1 MGDSGCKFVIIHEVL
16 SKENNLL
23 SASML
28 CGIAGV
34 SRSDVYK
41 RQLYNRAELLEK
53 KGQSQFAACQKKRLF
68 TLLKRGV
75 QCHFRQMERK
85 DK

>member
-34 SRSDVYK
+34 SRSGYYRWLKAANIRKERETKEHADFEQILTAY
-41 RQLYNRAELLEK
+41 RHRGYD
-53 KGQSQFAACQKKRLF
+53 KGARVFI
-68 TLLKRGV
+68 
-75 QCHFRQMERK
+75 
-85 DK
+85 